1 MWINLV
7 FFAAFWRTF
16 HFFFLFCGKLPY
28 FAHISTIN
36 YFMDISQAEFDLIF
50 EKDPII
56 KAVIASC
63 ETFKVTTWGE
73 DVYLALV
80 DCIIS
85 QQISV
90 KVANVIFARYCQLFP
105 DEYPSPEK
113 VLQKSDEE
121 LRSAGLSSQKIGY
134 LRNLATFHLEQN
146 LNYTQLQT
154 LSDEEVI
161 QFITQVKG
169 IGRWT
174 VEMLLMFSL
183 HRPNV
188 FPIDDLAIRQRIV
201 KAYQLTEEGKAL
213 KQKMIEISKN
223 WEPFRTYICMYLW
236 RWKGFVI

>member
-1 MWINLV
+1 MNITQSD
-7 FFAAFWRTF
+7 F
-16 HFFFLFCGKLPY
+16 
-28 FAHISTIN
+28 
-36 YFMDISQAEFDLIF
+36 DIIF

-56 KAVIASC
+56 KKVVAAC

-73 DVYLALV
+73 DIYIALT

-90 KVANVIFARYCQLFP
+90 KVANVIFARYCQLFSN
-105 DEYPSPEK
+105 EYPSPEK
-113 VLQKSDEE
+113 VLQKTDEE
-121 LRSAGLSSQKIGY
+121 MRSAGLSFQKIGY
-134 LRNLATFHLEQN
+134 LRNLATFQLEKN
-146 LNYTQLQT
+146 LTYNYLQT

-161 QFITQVKG
+161 QLISQVKG

-183 HRPNV
+183 NRPNV
-188 FPIDDLAIRQRIV
+188 FPIDDLAIRQKIV

-213 KQKMIEISKN
+213 KQKMIEIGKN

-236 RWKGFVI
+236 RWKGEFIPANSTDMQ

>member
-1 MWINLV
+1 
-7 FFAAFWRTF
+7 
-16 HFFFLFCGKLPY
+16 
-28 FAHISTIN
+28 
-36 YFMDISQAEFDLIF
+36 MDITQAEFDIIF

-56 KAVIASC
+56 KKVIASC

-73 DVYLALV
+73 DIYIALT

-105 DEYPSPEK
+105 NEYPSPEK
-113 VLQKSDEE
+113 VLQKTDEE
-121 LRSAGLSSQKIGY
+121 MRSVGLSFQKIGY
-134 LRNLATFHLEQN
+134 LRNLATFQLEKN
-146 LNYTQLQT
+146 LTYDDLQP
-154 LSDEEVI
+154 LSDEEII
-161 QFITQVKG
+161 QLISQVKG

-183 HRPNV
+183 NRPNV
-188 FPIDDLAIRQRIV
+188 FPIDDLAICQKIV

-213 KQKMIEISKN
+213 KQKMIEIGKN

-236 RWKGFVI
+236 RWKGEFTPANSTDTQ